1 MTNSTM
7 MTMGIQ
13 TSRAKRMLK
22 MLDAL
27 LLYDH
32 LYSDEKLKDMKAQRK
47 VLKEEIAEMK
57 AKRSKGFGK
66 K

>member
-1 MTNSTM
+1 
-7 MTMGIQ
+7 MGIQ
-13 TSRAKRMLK
+13 ISRAKRMLK

-57 AKRSKGFGK
+57 ARRSKGFGK
-66 K
+66 

>member
-1 MTNSTM
+1 MTNFTM

-13 TSRAKRMLK
+13 ISRAKRMLK

-57 AKRSKGFGK
+57 ARRSKGFGK
-66 K
+66 

>member
-1 MTNSTM
+1 
-7 MTMGIQ
+7 
-13 TSRAKRMLK
+13 

-32 LYSDEKLKDMKAQRK
+32 LYSDDKLKEMKAQRK

-57 AKRSKGFGK
+57 ARSSKGFGK

>member
-1 MTNSTM
+1 
-7 MTMGIQ
+7 
-13 TSRAKRMLK
+13 

-66 K
+66 

>member
-1 MTNSTM
+1 
-7 MTMGIQ
+7 
-13 TSRAKRMLK
+13 

-57 AKRSKGFGK
+57 ARSSKGFGK

>member
-32 LYSDEKLKDMKAQRK
+32 LYSDDKLKEMKAQRK
-47 VLKEEIAEMK
+47 VLKEEIAERE
-57 AKRSKGFGK
+57 AKSSKGFGK

>member
-1 MTNSTM
+1 
-7 MTMGIQ
+7 
-13 TSRAKRMLK
+13 

-27 LLYDH
+27 ILYDH
-32 LYSDEKLKDMKAQRK
+32 LYSDDKLREMKAQRN
-47 VLKEEIAEMK
+47 VLKEEIAEME

>member
-57 AKRSKGFGK
+57 ARSSKGFGK

>member
-27 LLYDH
+27 ISYDH
-32 LYSDEKLKDMKAQRK
+32 LYSDEKLKEMKAQRK
-47 VLKEEIAEMK
+47 VLREEIAEMK
-57 AKRSKGFGK
+57 AKSSKGFGK
-66 K
+66 